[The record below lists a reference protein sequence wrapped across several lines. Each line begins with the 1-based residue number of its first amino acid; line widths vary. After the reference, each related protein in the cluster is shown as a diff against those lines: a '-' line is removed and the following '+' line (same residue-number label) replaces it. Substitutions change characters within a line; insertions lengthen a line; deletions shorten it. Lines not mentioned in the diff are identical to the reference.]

1 MLDPYFRKPMTA
13 ERTLQQQ
20 VRERLVDAILDGAA
34 PPHEPLPSTRELA
47 ALAGVSRNTAVL
59 VYQQL
64 IDDGFLRSIPR
75 RGHFIDERHLRE
87 VSALRGDTRTAS
99 LFGAEGDAPADWEA
113 RFALNAHAQ
122 RNIEKPSDWR
132 RYPYPFL
139 YGQVSADDAS
149 VARWRDAV
157 RAAGSNRHVEAWI
170 GDQVDGD
177 DPMLIAQILTRILPQ
192 RGIRARAEEV
202 LVTVGSQNA
211 LYLIAQALTRP
222 GLRVGLEDP
231 GYVDAFN
238 IFRAAGA
245 ELAPLRVDGAGLIV
259 SDRLDAC
266 DLVCVTPSH
275 QCPTGVTLPLD
286 RRMALTARARE
297 ADFLVIEDDYEHEL
311 NHIGPPRAALKS
323 YDTGGRV
330 IYAGSLTKTLFP
342 GLRLGF
348 VVAAPA
354 LIEELRALRRL
365 MYRHPPALDQR
376 AMAIFMAEGHLDAHV
391 RRTRARLAA
400 RWTRCMAEI
409 SARMPEAELRATSG
423 GSAIWLRLPGG
434 LDARAVA
441 QAARARG
448 VLVEPGDVHY
458 LREAPPVDRLRLGF
472 AAIPL
477 DRIAPGIAQLADA
490 VREVAG

>member
-1 MLDPYFRKPMTA
+1 MLDPYFREPLTA

-34 PPHEPLPSTRELA
+34 PPHEPLPSTRDLA

-64 IDDGFLRSIPR
+64 IDDGFLRSVPR

-87 VSALRGDTRTAS
+87 VTALRGDTRTAS
-99 LFGAEGDAPADWEA
+99 LFGAGAAPDWPA
-113 RFALNAHAQ
+113 RFAINARAQ
-122 RNIEKPSDWR
+122 RNIEKPGDWR
-132 RYPYPFL
+132 RYPYPFV

-157 RAAGSNRHVEAWI
+157 RAAGSTRHVDAWI

-211 LYLIAQALTRP
+211 LYLIALALTKP

-245 ELAPLRVDGAGLIV
+245 ELEPLRVDGAGLVV
-259 SDRLDAC
+259 SDRLDGC

-286 RRMALTARARE
+286 RRMALTERARK
-297 ADFLVIEDDYEHEL
+297 ADFLIVEDDYEHEL

-323 YDTGGRV
+323 YDSAGRV

-391 RRTRARLAA
+391 RRTRGRLAA
-400 RWTRCMAEI
+400 RWTRTVAEI
-409 SARMPEAELRATSG
+409 SARMPEVELRATSG
-423 GSAIWLRLPGG
+423 GSAIWARLPGG

-441 QAARARG
+441 AAARARG

-458 LREAPPVDRLRLGF
+458 LRADPPLDRMRLGF

-477 DRIAPGIAQLADA
+477 DRIGAGIGLLAEA
-490 VREVAG
+490 ARAVAG